1 MKNLLMKKNYLYLI
15 VYLIFFSSVSAQD
28 NAKPLIVEANEFTTV
43 TLFFPSGIDKVI
55 PPAIHY
61 KFDFDQGNTIG
72 TLKARK
78 GTPSNITVITVDGSI
93 FSIVLN
99 YSEKLEKYTH
109 IINANQ
115 AVGAMKP
122 SNPTIDPGTENTV
135 IVQTST
141 TKNPKPETTT
151 PAPKS
156 MPVLETMNKPSED
169 MDNGSGLTSQD
180 SSQQTDTPEEYSDSE
195 SDLYN
200 SDREEY
206 HRIFCENNYLQKSI
220 LKRSFRQNKK
230 IIVRLNNI
238 LVDRDE
244 IYFMLSLENTSKKE
258 YNVNGLSFFVKESQR
273 DNNPVILEP
282 VHKFNLQKIIDRESD
297 NEIVYVF
304 KKFSLQTN
312 QILEI
317 VLDEIDSSR
326 MVLLPLDYKYLNLL
340 SK

>member
-1 MKNLLMKKNYLYLI
+1 MKKNYFFLI
-15 VYLIFFSSVSAQD
+15 VYLVLLGSVTAQD
-28 NAKPLIVEANEFTTV
+28 NAKPLTVEANEFTTV
-43 TLFFPSGIDKVI
+43 TLFFPSAIDQI
-55 PPAIHY
+55 TSPASNY
-61 KFDFDQGNTIG
+61 KFEFDQGNTLG
-72 TLKARK
+72 TLQARK
-78 GTPSNITVITVDGSI
+78 GPASNMTVITTDGKI

-99 YSEKLEKYTH
+99 YSKKIEKYTH

-115 AVGAMKP
+115 AVGAMN
-122 SNPTIDPGTENTV
+122 SGDTTV
-135 IVQTST
+135 P
-141 TKNPKPETTT
+141 PKPEEPVIAQAD
-151 PAPKS
+151 PAEKEP
-156 MPVLETMNKPSED
+156 LETVTPTLTNPNLQESINVPPKGMDIDPDISEGFS
-169 MDNGSGLTSQD
+169 NQPAD
-180 SSQQTDTPEEYSDSE
+180 SPELYSDSE

-206 HRIFCENNYLQKSI
+206 YRIFCENNYLQKSI

-244 IYFMLSLENTSKKE
+244 IYFMISLENTSKKD
-258 YNVNGLSFFVKESQR
+258 YNVNDLSFFIKESQR
-273 DNNPVILEP
+273 DNNPSILEP
-282 VHKFNLQKIIDRESD
+282 VHKFNLQKVIDRESD

-317 VLDEIDSSR
+317 VLDEVDSSR
-326 MVLLPLDYKYLNLL
+326 FVLLPLDYKYLNLL